1 MKRYDVIGVM
11 SGTSLDGLDLL
22 RVAFTCENGQW
33 RYVFLRAETLPY
45 PEVWRSRLAGAVN
58 MSGLQLA
65 QLHVDY
71 GHFVGKA
78 LRRFAAMPLA
88 GTASGAGSQSLPAA
102 PDFAAVHGH
111 TVFHQPENGLTL
123 QIGDGAAMAAESG
136 LTIVNNFR
144 TTDVALGGQGAPLVP
159 IGDELLF
166 GNYTFCLNLG
176 GIANISYRDAK
187 GAREAFDIS
196 VCNMALNYYASRAG
210 LSYDEDGRLARKGTL
225 VPSLLEELEA
235 LPYYAQKPP
244 KSLGFENFK
253 DEFLPIVKPYEN
265 SSTEDILHTLVEHIA
280 RRIGQVCREAR
291 DFRPAAPDGGGSAAC
306 VDASMLMTGGGALNT
321 YLAERIAAWSGLT
334 LAPVDKTLIA
344 YKEALIFA
352 LLGVLR
358 MEGRPNC
365 LKSVTGARHDN
376 IGGAIYLI

>member
-22 RVAFTCENGQW
+22 RVALACGRSGRW
-33 RYVFLRAETLPY
+33 RYEFLRAETLPY
-45 PEVWRSRLAGAVN
+45 PKALRQRLAEAVN

-71 GHFVGKA
+71 GHYVGKA

-88 GTASGAGSQSLPAA
+88 GTASGAGSASLPAA

-111 TVFHQPENGLTL
+111 TVFHQPEKGLTL

-136 LTIVNNFR
+136 LTVINDFR

-176 GIANISYRDAK
+176 GIANISYRNGK
-187 GAREAFDIS
+187 GTREAFDIS
-196 VCNMALNYYASRAG
+196 VCNMALNHYASRAG
-210 LSYDEDGRLARKGTL
+210 LVYDKEGRLARKGSL
-225 VPSLLEELEA
+225 IPSLLKELEA

-253 DEFLPIVKPYEN
+253 DEFLPIVKPYED

-280 RRIGQVCREAR
+280 SKIADACRKAR
-291 DFRPAAPDGGGSAAC
+291 VLPEKGRKP
-306 VDASMLMTGGGALNT
+306 VMLLTGGGALNL
-321 YLAERIAAWSGLT
+321 YLRERIAALSGVE
-334 LAPVDKTLIA
+334 LAPVDKKLID

-358 MEGRPNC
+358 FEGRPNC
-365 LKSVTGARHDN
+365 LQSVTGARRDN
-376 IGGAIYLI
+376 IGGAIYLP

>member
-22 RVAFTCENGQW
+22 RVALACGRNGRW
-33 RYVFLRAETLPY
+33 RYEFLRAETLRY
-45 PEVWRSRLAGAVN
+45 PEALRKRLADAVN

-78 LRRFAAMPLA
+78 LRRMAAMPLA
-88 GTASGAGSQSLPAA
+88 GTASGAGSASLPAA

-111 TVFHQPENGLTL
+111 TVFHQPEKGLTL

-136 LTIVNNFR
+136 LTIIHDFR

-166 GNYTFCLNLG
+166 GDYTFCLNLG
-176 GIANISYRDAK
+176 GIANISYRNGK
-187 GAREAFDIS
+187 GKREAFDIS
-196 VCNMALNYYASRAG
+196 VCNMALNHYASRAG
-210 LSYDEDGRLARKGTL
+210 LAYDKDGRLARKGSL
-225 VPSLLEELEA
+225 IPSLLEELEA

-253 DEFLPIVKPYEN
+253 DEFLPIVKAYEKF
-265 SSTEDILHTLVEHIA
+265 STEDILHTLVEHIA
-280 RRIGQVCREAR
+280 RRIGQVCRKAR
-291 DFRPAAPDGGGSAAC
+291 VLREP
-306 VDASMLMTGGGALNT
+306 VMLLTGGGALNL
-321 YLAERIAAWSGLT
+321 YLRERIAALSGVE
-334 LAPVDKTLIA
+334 LAPVDKTLIN

-365 LKSVTGARHDN
+365 LQSVTGARRDN
-376 IGGAIYLI
+376 IGGAVYLP

>member
-22 RVAFTCENGQW
+22 RVALRCGKNGRW
-33 RYVFLRAETLPY
+33 HYEFLRAETLSY
-45 PEVWRSRLAGAVN
+45 PKALRQRLAEAVN

-88 GTASGAGSQSLPAA
+88 GTASGAGSASLPAA

-111 TVFHQPENGLTL
+111 TVFHQPEKGLTL

-136 LTIVNNFR
+136 LTVINNFR

-166 GNYTFCLNLG
+166 GDYTFCLNLG
-176 GIANISYRDAK
+176 GIANISYRDRK

-196 VCNMALNYYASRAG
+196 VCNMALNHYAARAG
-210 LSYDEDGRLARKGTL
+210 LAYDKEGRLARKGVL
-225 VPSLLEELEA
+225 ISPLLDELEA

-253 DEFLPIVKPYEN
+253 DEFLPIVRKYET

-291 DFRPAAPDGGGSAAC
+291 IFRKSGSGSAART
-306 VDASMLMTGGGALNT
+306 ASMLMTGGGALNT
-321 YLAERIAAWSGLT
+321 YLAERIAAWSGLA

-358 MEGRPNC
+358 FEGRPNC
-365 LKSVTGARHDN
+365 LRSVTGARHDN
-376 IGGAIYLI
+376 IGGAIYL

>member
-22 RVAFTCENGQW
+22 RVALACGRNGRW
-33 RYVFLRAETLPY
+33 RYAFLRAETLSY
-45 PEVWRSRLAGAVN
+45 PKALRQRLAEAVN

-71 GHFVGKA
+71 GHFVGKV

-88 GTASGAGSQSLPAA
+88 GTASGAGAKRLPAA

-111 TVFHQPENGLTL
+111 TVFHQPEKGLTL

-136 LTIVNNFR
+136 LTIVNDFR

-166 GNYTFCLNLG
+166 GDYTFCLNLG
-176 GIANISYRDAK
+176 GIANISYRNRK
-187 GAREAFDIS
+187 GVREAFDIS
-196 VCNMALNYYASRAG
+196 VCNMALNHYASRAG
-210 LSYDEDGRLARKGTL
+210 LSYDKDGRLARKGTL
-225 VPSLLEELEA
+225 IPSLLGELEA

-244 KSLGFENFK
+244 KTLGFENFK
-253 DEFLPIVKPYEN
+253 DEFLPIVKTYEKY
-265 SSTEDILHTLVEHIA
+265 STEDLLHTLVEHIA
-280 RRIGQVCREAR
+280 RRIGQVCRQARVFHEAG
-291 DFRPAAPDGGGSAAC
+291 DGEAARTPSI
-306 VDASMLMTGGGALNT
+306 LMTGGGALNT
-321 YLAERIAAWSGLT
+321 YLAERIAAWSGLAV
-334 LAPVDKTLIA
+334 APVDKTLIA

-376 IGGAIYLI
+376 IGGAVYLP